1 MPWYFSCKSHWFC
14 GLVQI
19 HPQDV
24 VVFILNT
31 ATESGW
37 LSPWDPPLPW
47 GKVHEEF
54 TAPQHTRSI
63 LPPIH
68 PDKIIAAL
76 HGRYFFINRALCGC
90 ANLRILFTV
99 VACTT
104 SKCYSCA
111 WKKQDVVSAL
121 RPAFFIPH
129 LESWISR
136 LNEILRH
143 DLTLSVSEPDN
154 AAAQTGAGTS
164 FGANGDSH
172 TWAETFY
179 LFFAS

>member
-1 MPWYFSCKSHWFC
+1 MLPFITNPAGKSGGSHRDNHHFQWMIA
-14 GLVQI
+14 QKE
-19 HPQDV
+19 H
-24 VVFILNT
+24 
-31 ATESGW
+31 
-37 LSPWDPPLPW
+37 
-47 GKVHEEF
+47 
-54 TAPQHTRSI
+54 TAPQHTRFI
-63 LPPIH
+63 LPLTS

-76 HGRYFFINRALCGC
+76 RGWYFFTNRTLCGC
-90 ANLRILFTV
+90 TILRILFIV
-99 VACTT
+99 VYSTT

-111 WKKQDVVSAL
+111 WKKPDVVSAL
-121 RPAFFIPH
+121 RLAFFILN
-129 LESWISR
+129 LESFISR
-136 LNEILRH
+136 LNVIPCH

>member
-1 MPWYFSCKSHWFC
+1 MSFVLIHIPSFPKVTRCGRIHFEHCLTADHPWKINRPTTH
-14 GLVQI
+14 
-19 HPQDV
+19 
-24 VVFILNT
+24 
-31 ATESGW
+31 
-37 LSPWDPPLPW
+37 
-47 GKVHEEF
+47 
-54 TAPQHTRSI
+54 
-63 LPPIH
+63 PIH
-68 PDKIIAAL
+68 FVAYFTRQNHRCAAWAVFFFFTNKI
-76 HGRYFFINRALCGC
+76 LCSC
-90 ANLRILFTV
+90 SIFQNLFLV
-99 VACTT
+99 VNCTT

-121 RPAFFIPH
+121 HPAFFILN
-129 LESWISR
+129 LESCISR
-136 LNEILRH
+136 LNVIPCH